1 MDMELLLCVALAAAL
16 LYLGFMQRCTGRCTA
31 PLHRERGKAA
41 THYGVKDTP
50 SLRLSG
56 LALRVCAYLVN
67 TVFGQF
73 VLLPLLMR
81 MVNLRSLRDAV
92 IPESPTFIPV
102 VNPEGSDDPPG
113 QDNKE
118 TLLNDLMQLSDV
130 EEKPGFNF
138 RSISDF
144 LQGYKSGR
152 ITPTQVA
159 ENVIRALEDSNGR
172 DVPLRAVVQSQPN
185 LIMKM
190 AEAST
195 ARYAANAP
203 LSPLD
208 GVPVCIKEEIKVV
221 PYYHRVGTVYL
232 GEERATEDAAVT
244 RKLREAGA
252 VIIGVSNMHE
262 LGLGVTGCNTN
273 RYHGVCR
280 NPYNPQHFTGGSSSG
295 SGAAVAAGLCPLAIG
310 SDGGGS
316 VRIPASFCGVVG
328 LKGSFGRISCHG
340 TLPLSYSNVS
350 LGPICTSVMDA
361 AIALTILSGP
371 DPNYSDGIHQP
382 SLNFDNVGNP
392 DLENIKFGIDWKFF
406 TDCDPEVLEI
416 CQKAVYYLSGLGG
429 KMVDVTIPE
438 LEEVQTAH
446 LISIMCETREALNM
460 DFNNHYNKM
469 NLDTRLT
476 LAMASKFTSSDYIQ
490 AGRQRSRAMK
500 FLEDIFKEVHCLIT
514 PAIPSTAPSSK
525 PSDCSAGC
533 SDLHTIFST
542 MRYMQLANFT
552 GIPALVVPVGYS
564 SSGLPINLQIM
575 SKWWDEATLFRVGL
589 KVEQFRAETKKPQIY
604 YDLL

>member
-1 MDMELLLCVALAAAL
+1 MELLLCVALAAAL
-16 LYLGFMQRCTGRCTA
+16 LYLALLQRCTGRRTA
-31 PLHRERGKAA
+31 PLHREPGKAA
-41 THYGVKDTP
+41 AHYGVKDTP
-50 SLRLSG
+50 SIRLSG
-56 LALRVCAYLVN
+56 LALRVAAHLVN

-73 VLLPLLMR
+73 VLIPLLMR
-81 MVNLRSLRDAV
+81 MVNMHSLRDAV

-102 VNPEGSDDPPG
+102 VEPEGSDDPPG

-118 TLLNDLMQLSDV
+118 TIMNDLMQLSDAV
-130 EEKPGFNF
+130 EKPGFNF

-144 LQGYKSGR
+144 IQDYKSGR

-159 ENVIRALEDSNGR
+159 ENVIRALEDSNGS
-172 DVPLRAVVQSQPN
+172 DIPLRALVQYQPN

-195 ARYAANAP
+195 ARYAANAT

-208 GVPVCIKEEIKVV
+208 GIPVCIKEEMQVV
-221 PYYHRVGTVYL
+221 PYHHRAGTMYL
-232 GEERATEDAAVT
+232 GEEQATEDATVA

-262 LGLGVTGCNTN
+262 LGLGVTGCNVN

-280 NPYNPQHFTGGSSSG
+280 NPYNPQHFPGGSSSG

-316 VRIPASFCGVVG
+316 VRIPASFCGMVG
-328 LKGSFGRISCHG
+328 LKGTFGRISCYG
-340 TLPLSYSNVS
+340 AIPLSYSNVS
-350 LGPICTSVMDA
+350 LGPICTSVKDA
-361 AIALTILSGP
+361 AIAYTILSGP
-371 DPNYSDGIHQP
+371 DPNYSYGIHQP
-382 SLNFDNVGNP
+382 SLNLDNVGNS

-406 TDCDPEVLEI
+406 TDCDPEVLEV
-416 CQKAVYYLSGLGG
+416 CQKAVYHLSGLGG

-446 LISIMCETREALNM
+446 FISILCEIREALTM
-460 DFNNHYNKM
+460 DFNNHYHSM
-469 NLDTRLT
+469 NLDTRMS
-476 LAMASKFTSSDYIQ
+476 LAIGSHFTSSDFIQ

-500 FLEDIFKEVHCLIT
+500 FLEDIFKEVDCLIT
-514 PAIPSTAPSSK
+514 PAIPSTAPSFKS
-525 PSDCSAGC
+525 SDCNFGC
-533 SDLHTIFST
+533 SDLHTLFST
-542 MRYMQLANFT
+542 IRYMQLANFT

-604 YDLL
+604 YNLL